1 MELFYDDS
9 KKIGIGLIF
18 VGLVFYTFGIMFL
31 LDRSMLAIG
40 NISFIMGL
48 VALIGP

>member
-9 KKIGIGLIF
+9 KKIGIGLVVIGLIF
-18 VGLVFYTFGIMFL
+18 YFFGIMFL
-31 LDRSMLAIG
+31 LDRSLLAIG

-48 VALIGP
+48 VTLIGP